1 MLSRKRVERGVAKQ
15 EDEIFLKILGFMGRR
30 MDLGRC
36 QTLFGTFDRLSPEYE
51 DVRLAGVN
59 LPLQDKEFATKDADP
74 RRATSS

>member
-1 MLSRKRVERGVAKQ
+1 
-15 EDEIFLKILGFMGRR
+15 MGRR